1 MARPK
6 RTSVFKTSTPT
17 TSIVEKITHLI
28 PSVIPEASAEPETV
42 FGHVETGIK
51 TTWKPTEQE
60 IFILTAME
68 KQKADELAQQN
79 TKPIDTMLIF
89 DDSLGKFVNLSPRMK
104 AQIEAQDLRRAEQE
118 QMSLDFKNKTLDD
131 SLREFIDERLE
142 IERTDPSVSTNLT
155 EHVSTYGE
163 QKFVND
169 YANNPQA
176 IFKPKSLDT
185 EQEMIN
191 AGLSQRI
198 INMRVE
204 NDVVNKKETLV
215 STPNVNYSGIIDL
228 PNMPTKVGVNG
239 QHDNLF
245 IPPEAENNNE
255 VVTNQPVTQVNYTG
269 SGSKGHQ
276 ATDKET
282 AHEVITTEKAGLA
295 KLVHNN
301 PMVLAIAGIG
311 IMALGS

>member
-1 MARPK
+1 MHYVTISLNQLFQLDVMILYQK
-6 RTSVFKTSTPT
+6 QC
-17 TSIVEKITHLI
+17 
-28 PSVIPEASAEPETV
+28 
-42 FGHVETGIK
+42 IK
-51 TTWKPTEQE
+51 
-60 IFILTAME
+60 
-68 KQKADELAQQN
+68 
-79 TKPIDTMLIF
+79 
-89 DDSLGKFVNLSPRMK
+89 S
-104 AQIEAQDLRRAEQE
+104 
-118 QMSLDFKNKTLDD
+118 
-131 SLREFIDERLE
+131 
-142 IERTDPSVSTNLT
+142 
-155 EHVSTYGE
+155 
-163 QKFVND
+163 
-169 YANNPQA
+169 
-176 IFKPKSLDT
+176 
-185 EQEMIN
+185 
-191 AGLSQRI
+191 
-198 INMRVE
+198 
-204 NDVVNKKETLV
+204 
-215 STPNVNYSGIIDL
+215 VNYSGIIDL